1 MMFSGCTTS
10 PKPSVVTE
18 IKPVTR
24 HMPAS
29 LKRRCPDIWMKPG
42 AAAGDRLR
50 GARSTGDLLDRGNVN
65 EARLIECAARM
76 DAVITWDKGN

>member
-1 MMFSGCTTS
+1 
-10 PKPSVVTE
+10 
-18 IKPVTR
+18 
-24 HMPAS
+24 
-29 LKRRCPDIWMKPG
+29 MKPG